1 MSAIDA
7 ASSTVASTTPGSSND
22 FGALSSNEFLEI
34 IFTELTNQDPLSPN
48 ETKDLLQQISVIRGI
63 ESDTALTDSLKALVN
78 QNSLAQAG
86 ALIGKFVSGTTEFG
100 DAAEDFVLSV
110 TSTREGPIL
119 NLLNGMRVPMANIN
133 EIIDPAAFGAIPT
146 SSGATNGTTDDSTTP
161 SA

>member
-7 ASSTVASTTPGSSND
+7 ASSTVASTTQGASND

-119 NLLNGMRVPMANIN
+119 NLLNGMRVPMANIQ

-146 SSGATNGTTDDSTTP
+146 GSGATDETTGDSTTA
-161 SA
+161 ST